1 MPKLTDDQ
9 LDKEVL
15 FQLKQ
20 HRGKDH
26 PIGRWEMVVKIY
38 GLGADIPQSDDNNAD
53 REIRFAVHRLRKSGV
68 LICDMGDGK
77 GRFLAETVD
86 EYQAFRLKYGS
97 RAFEVMETLR
107 EMDRAAEQE
116 FPDLKQPRLL

>member
-1 MPKLTDDQ
+1 MFRLDNEQ
-9 LDKEVL
+9 LDAEVL

-20 HRGKDH
+20 HRGKH
-26 PIGRWEMVVKIY
+26 LPIGRWELVAKIY
-38 GLGADIPQSDDNNAD
+38 GPVAPQEQNDGNLYD
-53 REIRFAVHRLRKSGV
+53 RAIRESVMRLRRRGV
-68 LICDMGDGK
+68 LICDMGDGT

-107 EMDRAAEQE
+107 EMDKAAEQE
-116 FPDLKQPRLL
+116 FPNSKQPRLL